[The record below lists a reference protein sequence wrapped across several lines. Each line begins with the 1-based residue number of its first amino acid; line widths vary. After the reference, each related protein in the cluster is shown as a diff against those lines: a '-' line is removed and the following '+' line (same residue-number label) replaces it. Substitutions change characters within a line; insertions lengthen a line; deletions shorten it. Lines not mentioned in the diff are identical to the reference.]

1 MNKKELLHIISQGEN
16 IQIEFKE
23 NFNKQV
29 IETVV
34 AFSNKSGG
42 TIILGVNDK
51 KETVGITITEETVQ
65 KWINEIKQNTEPS
78 VFPNF
83 QIVEVDGKTLVVAN
97 VDEFPLKAVSYKG
110 RYYAR
115 KMNSNHHLALA

>member
-1 MNKKELLHIISQGEN
+1 MERAARNRPPSLRDTSLDTNPETKFLMIIQANQNKDQVIKFIEKGEDENLELKSS
-16 IQIEFKE
+16 FSKA
-23 NFNKQV
+23 V

-78 VFPNF
+78 V
-83 QIVEVDGKTLVVAN
+83 
-97 VDEFPLKAVSYKG
+97 
-110 RYYAR
+110 
-115 KMNSNHHLALA
+115 